1 MAQPDRQSAADPHA
15 ATEREVERIVAA
27 GPAGTFAVAGVA
39 TAIVVVTVLLFYIF
53 VYVPRGVVQ

>member
-1 MAQPDRQSAADPHA
+1 MAQPDRQSAAGPH
-15 ATEREVERIVAA
+15 TPTDQELERIVAA

-53 VYVPRGVVQ
+53 IYVPRGVVQ